1 MDKKLELFS
10 AKITHKNEIQTNF
23 FAIDIEYALPY
34 KAGQVVAITNSKELE
49 PRLYSIA
56 GSFADNTIR
65 IVFDVH
71 QDGKLTPMLSRLSEG
86 ENLQISKP
94 FGRFI
99 GTDEPAWWIAT
110 GTGIAP
116 FIAMSQQLAYHNK
129 QLIHG
134 ARTIDGFLFK
144 ELFEKWLGDRYIKCC
159 TTEVAEN
166 VYFGRLTN
174 WLKEQKELP
183 LDIKYYLCGN
193 PEMVVEVRDI
203 LVSKGI
209 SFNNIISE
217 IYF

>member
-1 MDKKLELFS
+1 MEHKLELFKATIA
-10 AKITHKNEIQTNF
+10 AKTEVLSNF
-23 FAIDIEYALPY
+23 FALDIQYSLPY
-34 KAGQVVAITNSKELE
+34 KAGQVVAITNSDTLE

-56 GSFADNTIR
+56 GSFAKNTIR

-71 QDGKLTPMLSRLSEG
+71 TDGKLTPILA
-86 ENLQISKP
+86 NLIIGDSIKISKP

-99 GTDEPAWWIAT
+99 GTNDPAWWIAT

-116 FIAMSQQLAYHNK
+116 FLAMGQQLSFHNK

-134 ARTIDGFLFK
+134 SRTLDGFLFQ
-144 ELFEKWLGDRYIKCC
+144 ELFKKWLGTNYIKCC
-159 TTEVAEN
+159 TTESSDD
-166 VYFGRLTN
+166 VYAGRLTN
-174 WLKEQKELP
+174 WLKEQTQLP

-203 LVSKGI
+203 LVSKGV
-209 SFNNIISE
+209 SYTNIISE